1 MQKKVASI
9 IAGVMAALII
19 FGLVA
24 MAVPYLIG

>member
-1 MQKKVASI
+1 MQKKIASI

-24 MAVPYLIG
+24 MAVPYII